1 MRMKQARLRTI
12 QHRLQPRRISKPV
25 DPPVR
30 RLAGRADD
38 GDALGEHNLVPAM
51 RVQVSGA
58 HEAGLRGVGVDPAE
72 DHEVFG
78 VAVVEDGGFVDRL
91 AGVGGGGLFGDEEAG
106 DEEGVGD
113 EGAAEDA
120 AGFEVAAG
128 VGGGEGEEAGAEFWG
143 EEEGAEGGAV
153 L

>member
-58 HEAGLRGVGVDPAE
+58 HEAGLRRVGVDPAE

-91 AGVGGGGLFGDEEAG
+91 AGVGSGGLFGDEEAG

-113 EGAAEDA
+113 EGATEDA

-128 VGGGEGEEAGAEFWG
+128 VGGGEGEELGSEFWG
-143 EEEGAEGGAV
+143 EEDGAEGGAV

>member
-1 MRMKQARLRTI
+1 MRMKQAGLRTI
-12 QHRLQPRRISKPV
+12 QHRLQPRRIRKTI

-30 RLAGRADD
+30 RLARRADD
-38 GDALGEHNLVPAM
+38 SDALGEHNLVPAV

-72 DHEVFG
+72 DHEVFR
-78 VAVVEDGGFVDRL
+78 VAVVEDGGFVDGL
-91 AGVGGGGLFGDEEAG
+91 AGVGGGGLVGDEEAG

-128 VGGGEGEEAGAEFWG
+128 VGGG
-143 EEEGAEGGAV
+143 
-153 L
+153 